1 MRRVVV
7 DAVDDGPARFHA
19 VGSFL
24 PAVREPHG
32 RDAEEPFTDIMWW
45 VDQEVL
51 RHGAEIA
58 LIRDLHRV

>member
-1 MRRVVV
+1 M
-7 DAVDDGPARFHA
+7 DDGPARFHA